1 MTPDEKKTL
10 VRQWFA
16 EIDKGAQ
23 ADFERFLA
31 TDYVDHNPPPVPV
44 IAEAREAVKEY
55 SAAFRAAL
63 ADFHHVVE
71 DQIAEGDKVVSR
83 ISAYGTHVGEL
94 LGVKPT
100 GQRLTMTG
108 IAIHRIADGR
118 LAEHWSQIDLIGL
131 LQRLGVVPAL
141 ARDGREATLREG
153 PVAVPVSDHR
163 QLGPWPDRHRL
174 QVSSVVAPTS
184 GD

>member
-16 EIDKGAQ
+16 EIDKGAL
-23 ADFERFLA
+23 ADFDRFLA

-44 IAEAREAVKEY
+44 IAEAREAVKDY

-131 LQRLGVVPAL
+131 LQRLGVVPAF

-153 PVAVPVSDHR
+153 PVAAPVSDHE
-163 QLGPWPDRHRL
+163 
-174 QVSSVVAPTS
+174 SY
-184 GD
+184 